1 LRVMEEM
8 VVVIPLVLNLNAGVV
23 ANQVWQED

>member
-1 LRVMEEM
+1 LRVMEEV
-8 VVVIPLVLNLNAGVV
+8 VVVIPLVLNLNAEVV

>member
-8 VVVIPLVLNLNAGVV
+8 VVVIPLVLNLNAEVV